1 MTIPKSYSDVI
12 DEIDVPEVDDT
23 KPEYHAVALVNDSDK
38 LKEKKKKKVAATPQA
53 AMQSIMPEWQRQAI
67 LNSVNCSPQQM
78 LIQSLNSQQ
87 CCNIQQNLQSQLT
100 NTTQTVWDNLSHEMK
115 DIGESLEA
123 LYAMLDKMGKKYYG
137 K

>member
-1 MTIPKSYSDVI
+1 MIVPKSYSDVI

-23 KPEYHAVALVNDSDK
+23 KPEYHAVALVNDPDK

-78 LIQSLNSQQ
+78 LMQSINSQQ
-87 CCNIQQNLQSQLT
+87 CCNLQSQLN
-100 NTTQTVWDNLSHEMK
+100 NTAQVINGTLSHSFEDMS
-115 DIGESLEA
+115 ESLQA
-123 LYAMLDKMGKKYYG
+123 VWAMLDKMGRKL
-137 K
+137 

>member
-23 KPEYHAVALVNDSDK
+23 KPEYHAVALVNDPDK

-53 AMQSIMPEWQRQAI
+53 AMQSIMPEWRRQAI

-78 LIQSLNSQQ
+78 LMQSLNSQQ

-100 NTTQTVWDNLSHEMK
+100 NNMQTLNNTLSHNFE
-115 DIGESLEA
+115 DISEGLQA
-123 LYAMLDKMGKKYYG
+123 VWIMLDKMKRGL
-137 K
+137 